1 MRKLRLLT
9 DLPKVPQWKS
19 LQVNCVSWWISAKLE
34 RQGWDLGEQSHFA
47 QEQQVPGLPP
57 FWGHHLKWTQCRAL
71 CPGQGRGDGD
81 GARRAHTE
89 DEVISGLLMCTC
101 HRVTVREGKAEPL
114 VWADREVTAD
124 PSPAPSLPSG
134 GRQGNLKWRLGEFLG
149 VPLFSPSPS

>member
-1 MRKLRLLT
+1 MTESLWFTQQWCEISHRNIVPILQVRKLRLLT

-47 QEQQVPGLPP
+47 QEQQEPGLAAS
-57 FWGHHLKWTQCRAL
+57 WGHHLKWTQCRAL

-89 DEVISGLLMCTC
+89 DEVISGLLMCTFI
-101 HRVTVREGKAEPL
+101 VVSTFSKATWKFL
-114 VWADREVTAD
+114 
-124 PSPAPSLPSG
+124 SLS
-134 GRQGNLKWRLGEFLG
+134 
-149 VPLFSPSPS
+149 V